1 MRWIELR
8 VVVSW
13 HANIVDSEPTS
24 LVIPTAMASTRRQA
38 QLDLL
43 SGRKCTSYP
52 PTRVLVDC

>member
-1 MRWIELR
+1 MDRTPGSGGVGTR
-8 VVVSW
+8 VS
-13 HANIVDSEPTS
+13 VDSEATG
-24 LVIPTAMASTRRQA
+24 LVIPTAMASTNRQA